1 MPQNVPR
8 GDPLENYGRENR
20 AAPKPG
26 QSQVHDFARTV
37 YDDEMT
43 ALRPEILSSPEVAPQ
58 HIDPTRLTPPEL
70 GGSGSGNSA
79 DLGPKTLS
87 TEEKEQCPFGDT
99 RWPPPNVSIS
109 KPLHLLSEKGE
120 KPIYYHL
127 VYENSSPQADSW
139 KGPSKAQAT
148 AAYAEKGLAL
158 SISKEG
164 KSEKEMKAAKQ
175 KALEEEAPKA
185 KMEILQAKNTKML
198 KELSSGP
205 RGTIWQL
212 DEGHL
217 HIWRCIE
224 VVQKVTGAVSLSA
237 DLREIF
243 SIFGVGLKS
252 INGDMLLVSQ
262 KAKVPT

>member
-26 QSQVHDFARTV
+26 QPQVHDFARTV

-79 DLGPKTLS
+79 DLGQKTLS
-87 TEEKEQCPFGDT
+87 TEEKDQCPFSDT

-109 KPLHLLSEKGE
+109 KPLHLD
-120 KPIYYHL
+120 
-127 VYENSSPQADSW
+127 SPQADFW
-139 KGPSKAQAT
+139 KGPLKARAT

-164 KSEKEMKAAKQ
+164 KSKKDMKVAKQ

-224 VVQKVTGAVSLSA
+224 VVQNVTGAVSLSA

>member
-1 MPQNVPR
+1 MPRNAHR

-26 QSQVHDFARTV
+26 QPQIHDFARTV
-37 YDDEMT
+37 YDDEAP
-43 ALRPEILSSPEVAPQ
+43 ALEPEFVPTPEQTPRN
-58 HIDPTRLTPPEL
+58 IDPTRLAPPGP
-70 GGSGSGNSA
+70 GGSGNGA
-79 DLGPKTLS
+79 DAGQKSLT
-87 TEEKEQCPFGDT
+87 TEEKGKCPFGDT

-127 VYENSSPQADSW
+127 VYENSSPQADFW
-139 KGPSKAQAT
+139 KGPLKAQAI

-164 KSEKEMKAAKQ
+164 KSKKEIKAAKE

-185 KMEILQAKNTKML
+185 KMEILQARNTKVL

-217 HIWRCIE
+217 HVWRCIE

-237 DLREIF
+237 DRREIF
-243 SIFGVGLKS
+243 SMFGVGLKS

-262 KAKVPT
+262 QAEART

>member
-1 MPQNVPR
+1 
-8 GDPLENYGRENR
+8 
-20 AAPKPG
+20 
-26 QSQVHDFARTV
+26 
-37 YDDEMT
+37 
-43 ALRPEILSSPEVAPQ
+43 
-58 HIDPTRLTPPEL
+58 
-70 GGSGSGNSA
+70 
-79 DLGPKTLS
+79 
-87 TEEKEQCPFGDT
+87 
-99 RWPPPNVSIS
+99 
-109 KPLHLLSEKGE
+109 
-120 KPIYYHL
+120 L
-127 VYENSSPQADSW
+127 VYENSSPQADFW
-139 KGPSKAQAT
+139 KGPLKARAT

-164 KSEKEMKAAKQ
+164 KSKKDMKVAKQ

-224 VVQKVTGAVSLSA
+224 VVQNVTGAVSLSA

>member
-1 MPQNVPR
+1 MTQNAPR
-8 GDPLENYGRENR
+8 GDPLESYGRENR
-20 AAPKPG
+20 AAPKLG
-26 QSQVHDFARTV
+26 QPQVHDFARTV
-37 YDDEMT
+37 YDDEVPALKQEFLST
-43 ALRPEILSSPEVAPQ
+43 AEVVPQ
-58 HIDPTRLTPPEL
+58 GLDPTRLTSPEP
-70 GGSGSGNSA
+70 GSSGNGTNS
-79 DLGPKTLS
+79 GQKTL
-87 TEEKEQCPFGDT
+87 TAEEKDQCPFGDT

-109 KPLHLLSEKGE
+109 KPLHLLSEKSE

-127 VYENSSPQADSW
+127 VYENSSPQADFW
-139 KGPSKAQAT
+139 KGPLKAQAT

-164 KSEKEMKAAKQ
+164 KSKKEMKAAKQ

-198 KELSSGP
+198 KELSGGP

-217 HIWRCIE
+217 HIWRCIK

-237 DLREIF
+237 DWREIF
-243 SIFGVGLKS
+243 SMFGVGLKS
-252 INGDMLLVSQ
+252 TNGDMLLVSQ